1 MSAPVRAPRISLVLP
16 VRDDAVLLRRCLE
29 AVATL
34 DPAPFETIVVDNGS
48 TDGSAAVAAAAGA
61 RLVHEP
67 RQGILPAAAAGFD
80 AARGDV
86 LVRFDADAVPGVDW
100 LGRIADR
107 FVADPALTGLT
118 GPGVF
123 VDLPRP
129 LAALAASCYYGL
141 YFGLVGGLLLGRV
154 PLYGSNLAIRAEAW
168 RAVRDV
174 VHREDPDVHDD
185 LDLTV
190 HLGATAR
197 IRFDLGAA
205 VAVSSRAVL
214 SGSRLRSAA
223 QRTRHTVRLHPEAFR
238 ATLAGRLLGPFL
250 GLGRVGALV
259 PPWEGV
265 QRSLSEP

>member
-1 MSAPVRAPRISLVLP
+1 VSERAPAPRISLILP

-29 AVATL
+29 AVASL

-48 TDGSAAVAAAAGA
+48 TDGSAEVAAEAGA
-61 RLVHEP
+61 RVVSEP
-67 RQGILPAAAAGFD
+67 RQGILPAAAAGYD

-107 FVADPALTGLT
+107 FAADPALTGLT

-129 LAALAASCYYGL
+129 VAAFAAAAYYGL

-168 RAVRDV
+168 RGVRDL
-174 VHREDPDVHDD
+174 VHREDADVHDD

-190 HLGATAR
+190 HLGPTTR
-197 IRFDLGAA
+197 IRLDVRIAL
-205 VAVSSRAVL
+205 AVSSRAVL
-214 SGSRLRSAA
+214 SAGRLRTAG
-223 QRTRHTVRLHPEAFR
+223 QRTRHTLRLHPEAFR
-238 ATLAGRLLGPFL
+238 ATAAGRLLGPLL

-265 QRSLSEP
+265 